1 MEDRKER
8 HGSVK
13 ELSYSITHH
22 SMMAGGGSHRSQV
35 IRWDKDRRAVLTDT
49 SSGGGKR
56 SEAEYEIQQE
66 AAEKAA
72 RFVFDR
78 DLAGISKIEFPKEVI
93 AFDDVTSSSISVV
106 FDDTETG
113 GLPFVVRRIH
123 SPVAGTYFGELEEAV
138 QNVID
143 ECREAGKMIRFDVT
157 EEPRFGG
164 LWGGIRWPDDQ
175 TPEADEE
182 PEPGTWICPA
192 CRQRGNTG
200 KFCPE
205 CGTPR
210 PVTEGE

>member
-1 MEDRKER
+1 MEGGKEI
-8 HGSVK
+8 HGRLI
-13 ELSYSITHH
+13 EFSYNITHN
-22 SMMAGGGSHRSQV
+22 SMMRGGGSHRSQV

-56 SEAEYEIQQE
+56 SETEYEIPQE

-78 DLAGISKIEFPKEVI
+78 DLAGISKIGFPKNMI

-106 FDDTETG
+106 FDDTEAG
-113 GLPFVVRRIH
+113 GLSYVVRTIH

-157 EEPRFGG
+157 DEPGFGG
-164 LWGGIRWPDDQ
+164 MWGGMRCPDEQ
-175 TPEADEE
+175 PPEEDEE